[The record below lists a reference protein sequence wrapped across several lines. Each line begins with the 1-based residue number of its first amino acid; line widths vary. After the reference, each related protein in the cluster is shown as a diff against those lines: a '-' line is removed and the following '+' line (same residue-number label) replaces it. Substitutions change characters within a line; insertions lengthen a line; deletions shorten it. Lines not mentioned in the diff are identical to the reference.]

1 MKTTIFFSSF
11 LSTYKLRF
19 SNKTGSLIRW
29 LCLFLSFF
37 FATILYGAEIEFA
50 SGQKFLGKII
60 SEDERSILFQF
71 QGKDYRI
78 PKSELTKNEKD
89 KSGSD
94 FSISLSR
101 IVLYDKSQLIGYLI
115 EEDQDHIILQTQI
128 GFVNVEKSKIE
139 KSELNREKNFPPPKK
154 YLVSSLESL
163 NTFVGLG
170 YGIYRSSNL
179 DITLN
184 QLNLNIEPAYLDW
197 KGFGRIGLQLDGIW
211 GVSSEYK
218 VNMING
224 IVYYYSHYQ
233 FQQNPLLDFYGK
245 VGFGGN
251 YVNTIAEDR
260 NRSGLNPLAMLELGW
275 QGYKLN
281 DFQLRL
287 GINTFCA
294 FETSSTV
301 CFSGPTIQGMLKF

>member
-1 MKTTIFFSSF
+1 M
-11 LSTYKLRF
+11 
-19 SNKTGSLIRW
+19 
-29 LCLFLSFF
+29 
-37 FATILYGAEIEFA
+37 
-50 SGQKFLGKII
+50 
-60 SEDERSILFQF
+60 
-71 QGKDYRI
+71 
-78 PKSELTKNEKD
+78 
-89 KSGSD
+89 
-94 FSISLSR
+94 
-101 IVLYDKSQLIGYLI
+101 YDKSQLIGYLI
-115 EEDQDHIILQTQI
+115 EEDQDHIILQTQL
-128 GFVNVEKSKIE
+128 GFVNIEKSKIE

-163 NTFVGLG
+163 NTFVALG
-170 YGIYRSSNL
+170 YGIYRSPNL

-184 QLNLNIEPAYLDW
+184 QLYLNLEPAYLDW

-211 GVSSEYK
+211 GVNSEYK
-218 VNMING
+218 VNMFNG

-245 VGFGGN
+245 VGLGGN

-260 NRSGLNPLAMLELGW
+260 NRSGLNPLAMIELGW

-294 FETSSTV
+294 FETASTV